1 ILFCLLSNGNSKCI
15 NEPASLPIL
24 LKGHMRCRMPATAR
38 FASSSAVASTSSS
51 SGGFYSWLT
60 GEQSTSSPSLDFPLP
75 GICLSHPSS
84 LPDYFYVDCGS
95 IYESPI
101 SFVKTDLLERMAFR
115 RTRDRSHLRVVR
127 DMKAISKPHLLGS
140 RWGAPLLLWKLMSLK
155 WLSFL
160 LMFAEL
166 CFSGFGACY
175 SVVLANPLL
184 APECAISRLNS
195 TLIKEFFAE
204 NYTAPWMVLAASRV
218 EHDQL
223 MLLGGGG
230 SFSAGGPGKG
240 VYSRLHRCVLNEI
253 PHVQPFSAFSNI
265 YNHPGIFG
273 IQGTTGYDSGVYFYG
288 ITPGEVNQVQ
298 LDRAIQSTN
307 SAILMNL
314 ESRIAV
320 SEDIDRQGQ
329 THGESGA
336 LTVEGVT
343 KTDIYCFHGT
353 EAYFIPSHNGI
364 IWRCH

>member
-1 ILFCLLSNGNSKCI
+1 
-15 NEPASLPIL
+15 
-24 LKGHMRCRMPATAR
+24 MRCRMPATAR

-51 SGGFYSWLT
+51 SGGFYSWLS

-115 RTRDRSHLRVVR
+115 STRDRSNIQASPSREQMGCSFAALETYVPEMVELLTDISEATRNPQSLLSE
-127 DMKAISKPHLLGS
+127 AI
-140 RWGAPLLLWKLMSLK
+140 
-155 WLSFL
+155 
-160 LMFAEL
+160 
-166 CFSGFGACY
+166 FSACY

-204 NYTAPWMVLAASRV
+204 NYTAPWMVLAASGV

-223 MLLGGGG
+223 VSVEEPLLSDLPISILTKSPDLCTLEDKDAMTLTVTQMLLEGGG

-240 VYSRLHRCVLNEI
+240 VYSRLHRRVLNEI
-253 PHVQPFSAFSNI
+253 PRVQ
-265 YNHPGIFG
+265 
-273 IQGTTGYDSGVYFYG
+273 QGVYFCG

-298 LDRAIQSTN
+298 LDRAVQSTN

-314 ESRIAV
+314 ESRIVV
-320 SEDIDRQGQ
+320 SEDIDRQVQ
-329 THGESGA
+329 THGEMKPKLILSP
-336 LTVEGVT
+336 LTMASYGDVINV
-343 KTDIYCFHGT
+343 
-353 EAYFIPSHNGI
+353 PSYDAESAASSSQN
-364 IWRCH
+364 RN

>member
-1 ILFCLLSNGNSKCI
+1 
-15 NEPASLPIL
+15 
-24 LKGHMRCRMPATAR
+24 MRCRMPATAR

-51 SGGFYSWLT
+51 SGGFYSWLS

-75 GICLSHPSS
+75 
-84 LPDYFYVDCGS
+84 
-95 IYESPI
+95 
-101 SFVKTDLLERMAFR
+101 DLLEHMAFR
-115 RTRDRSHLRVVR
+115 STRDRSHLRVVR
-127 DMKAISKPHLLGS
+127 DMKAISKPRLLGS

-166 CFSGFGACY
+166 CFSGFGEAIFSACY

-204 NYTAPWMVLAASRV
+204 NYTAPWMVLAASGV

-223 MLLGGGG
+223 VSVEEPLLSDLPISILTKSPDLCTLEDKDAMTLTVTQMLLEGGG

-240 VYSRLHRCVLNEI
+240 VYSRLHRRVLNEI
-253 PHVQPFSAFSNI
+253 PRVQ
-265 YNHPGIFG
+265 
-273 IQGTTGYDSGVYFYG
+273 QGVYFCG

-298 LDRAIQSTN
+298 LDRAVQSTN

-314 ESRIAV
+314 ESRIVV
-320 SEDIDRQGQ
+320 SEDIDRQVQ
-329 THGESGA
+329 THGEMKP
-336 LTVEGVT
+336 VE
-343 KTDIYCFHGT
+343 H
-353 EAYFIPSHNGI
+353 
-364 IWRCH
+364 

>member
-1 ILFCLLSNGNSKCI
+1 METSKCI

-24 LKGHMRCRMPATAR
+24 LKGHVRCRMPATAR

-75 GICLSHPSS
+75 
-84 LPDYFYVDCGS
+84 
-95 IYESPI
+95 
-101 SFVKTDLLERMAFR
+101 DLLERMAFR
-115 RTRDRSHLRVVR
+115 STRDRSHLRVVR

-273 IQGTTGYDSGVYFYG
+273 IQGTTGYDSV
-288 ITPGEVNQVQ
+288 PK
-298 LDRAIQSTN
+298 S
-307 SAILMNL
+307 
-314 ESRIAV
+314 
-320 SEDIDRQGQ
+320 IDLAGREF
-329 THGESGA
+329 TSMA
-336 LTVEGVT
+336 
-343 KTDIYCFHGT
+343 
-353 EAYFIPSHNGI
+353 
-364 IWRCH
+364 